1 MQENT
6 WCSVYKFKFMCIQVN
21 FLKSELKLIQ
31 MSTDIKITCKATAMV
46 DCLPEDNN
54 IYNNTDSVVMSHNI
68 PGTWLPNKHNCTQ
81 TLLKSKYTSWD

>member
-54 IYNNTDSVVMSHNI
+54 I
-68 PGTWLPNKHNCTQ
+68 
-81 TLLKSKYTSWD
+81 